1 MLSYEVD
8 PAQLQ
13 PLVPLGTELD
23 DWNGKTFMSMVGF
36 LFLDTR
42 VFGLPIPFHRNFE
55 EINLRFY
62 VRRRVG
68 DEWRRGVV
76 FVKEI
81 VPHCTIAAAAR
92 YFYNENYIALPTS
105 HVFTCASGATGLE
118 SVQYG
123 WTHGEKAGSL
133 RAVAGAPVS
142 DLMDGSEEN
151 FIAEH
156 YWGYSRQRDGSTV
169 EYRVEHEPWRRIWR
183 CEPGTIEGDAS
194 ELYGATLAAYL
205 HDSPSSTFI
214 AVGSAVTVHRG
225 ERLRAFG

>member
-1 MLSYEVD
+1 MLNYEVD

-13 PLVPLGTELD
+13 PLLPLGTELD
-23 DWNGKTFMSMVGF
+23 NWNGKTFMSMVGF

-55 EINLRFY
+55 EVNLRFY

-81 VPHCTIAAAAR
+81 VRHRTIAAAAR
-92 YFYNENYIALPTS
+92 YFYNENYVALPTS
-105 HVFTCASGATGLE
+105 HVITFGSSAADPE
-118 SVQYG
+118 SVQYH
-123 WTHGEKAGSL
+123 WKHGGKTWSL
-133 RAVAGAPVS
+133 RAVAGNPVS
-142 DLMDGSEEN
+142 DLIDGSEEA

-169 EYRVEHEPWRRIWR
+169 EYRVDHKPWRRIWR
-183 CEPGTIEGDAS
+183 CEPGIFEGDAS
-194 ELYGATLAAYL
+194 ELYGATLAASL
-205 HDSPSSTFI
+205 HHLPSSTFI
-214 AVGSAVTVHRG
+214 AAGSAVAVHRG
-225 ERLRAFG
+225 ERLPALR